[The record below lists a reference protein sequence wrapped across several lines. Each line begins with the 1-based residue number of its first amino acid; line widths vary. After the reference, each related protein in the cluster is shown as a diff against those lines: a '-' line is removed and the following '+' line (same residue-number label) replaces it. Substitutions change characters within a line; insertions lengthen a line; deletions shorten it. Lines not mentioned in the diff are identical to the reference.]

1 MNVYD
6 VVLLG
11 RRPHISWFVGD
22 KDREKVS
29 DSLVFLELED
39 FAFRRYDRLSGG
51 ERQRVV
57 LAKAFAQE
65 PDLYLLDEPTSDLDL
80 KHQITTMEKIR
91 DVVKNPDRNSSA
103 LIAIHDID
111 IAARFSDQIILLHNG
126 KIHAFG
132 PPLEVLTPELIAEVF
147 GVEAVVLDE
156 SDSLRI
162 VIQGALAQERGE
174 QT

>member
-1 MNVYD
+1 
-6 VVLLG
+6 
-11 RRPHISWFVGD
+11 
-22 KDREKVS
+22 
-29 DSLVFLELED
+29 
-39 FAFRRYDRLSGG
+39 
-51 ERQRVV
+51 
-57 LAKAFAQE
+57 
-65 PDLYLLDEPTSDLDL
+65 
-80 KHQITTMEKIR
+80 MEKIR

-162 VIQGALAQERGE
+162 VIKGALAQERGE